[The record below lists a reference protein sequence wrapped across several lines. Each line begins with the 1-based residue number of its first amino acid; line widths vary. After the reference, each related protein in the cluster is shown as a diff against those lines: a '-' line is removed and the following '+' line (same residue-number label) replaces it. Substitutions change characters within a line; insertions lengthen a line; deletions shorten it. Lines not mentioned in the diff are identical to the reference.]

1 MTGYLFAIRLHFRV
15 SFWFFTT
22 NSYDIIHHLSSTK
35 SNALHLHFDISLNLS
50 IYTDA
55 KCSILRK
62 WYKWM
67 PYDSMW
73 HTHTHRTMVLHRAT
87 FFQANVRN
95 VPRPKKNV
103 GFHFGGIVL
112 RVLSSQPANE
122 SKWWN
127 PFARENLL
135 STFRDRIVERS
146 QGHAA
151 NVRINLKLSSEKHMA
166 MSQWE
171 LSFMLQQIRKSFL
184 LLSHKLPEDGWNL
197 VRFILPFPSCWLLL
211 I

>member
-1 MTGYLFAIRLHFRV
+1 MRYICTLIFR
-15 SFWFFTT
+15 WTYQFTRT
-22 NSYDIIHHLSSTK
+22 Q
-35 SNALHLHFDISLNLS
+35 NAPFQENHISGCHTIS
-50 IYTDA
+50 CD
-55 KCSILRK
+55 
-62 WYKWM
+62 
-67 PYDSMW
+67 
-73 HTHTHRTMVLHRAT
+73 THTQRTMVLHRAT

-95 VPRPKKNV
+95 V
-103 GFHFGGIVL
+103 HFGGIVL

-151 NVRINLKLSSEKHMA
+151 YVRINLKLSSEKHMA

-171 LSFMLQQIRKSFL
+171 LSFILQQIRKSFL